1 MAVNSVSSNRQAV
14 AADDRQV
21 SQKREVAKETRNDE
35 SDSKA
40 RRAQDD
46 DKGNRVDTEA

>member
-14 AADDRQV
+14 ADDVGRV
-21 SQKREVAKETRNDE
+21 SQKRAVAKEARNDD

-40 RRAQDD
+40 RRAQDE

>member
-21 SQKREVAKETRNDE
+21 SQKREGAKESAKAD
-35 SDSKA
+35 DSRA
-40 RRAQDD
+40 RRARDD
-46 DKGNRVDTEA
+46 DKGQRVDTEA